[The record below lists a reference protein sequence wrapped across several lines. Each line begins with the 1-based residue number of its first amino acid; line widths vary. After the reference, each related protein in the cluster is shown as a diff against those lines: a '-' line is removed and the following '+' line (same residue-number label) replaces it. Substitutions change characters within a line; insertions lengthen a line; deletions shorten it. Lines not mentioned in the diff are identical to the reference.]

1 MASYLKA
8 SIERSYAESFLAELE
23 RNENQYFFFVAKGTT
38 WANENSPSAY
48 SDTVAAEYQVMNEI
62 IGYKK
67 LNPQNILF
75 ALPRYEW
82 TSGTVYDQY
91 EDTVDLFD
99 DNDPAIFY
107 VVTDANHVY
116 KCLGN
121 NGGNTNGSTE
131 KPTHVTAEAMTYFDG
146 YVWKYLATIKEGDL
160 PYELTDYIP
169 VDVATISSDN
179 ETQNQYNTQLEAV
192 NGQITRIDVD
202 NTATPGVYPYAYD
215 QTIAGSGEN
224 TPYLIQV
231 AAFTEISST
240 VKQVRITDAASRDR
254 INVLTSN
261 TPSNLVGYV
270 MRVNKSTANPAE
282 VNNYGVITSAIS
294 GQNEII
300 FTVQNDA
307 VDFVVTPTTQSL
319 KVGVEFLPYIKIVG
333 DGSEAFA
340 FPTMN
345 ADREITAVDIQTR
358 GNGGRNYSKVMLEV
372 TSEVQAGTDHP
383 TLTAVLSPKG
393 GHGSNILK
401 ELNIKDILII
411 VDIGEEDQ
419 SKFITGG
426 TYRQFGIIKNPR
438 LVGGTGLIAGENN
451 PYYRDIT
458 LIREDTVPDASH
470 FDGSADNYILG
481 TESFALAKVDQIK
494 TAPNSVT
501 NFVTVKT
508 LNSSGRFITRLQ
520 RIRDYTLRLDNA
532 LEFFNGER
540 VFQSIPAGAIITT
553 PSGGGI
559 SFGYDLDVSGTVIG
573 RSANNLYVRVT
584 TNGNFVSGYELS
596 GTQSGVTG
604 DVLAVSVTN
613 GELVVVTKSNGGSVQ
628 VVQNSNSVQKLYR
641 VVESGQSYFD
651 LNNTPSYSGL
661 HVLEVATSVSGATGT
676 LDISYAPLTQNS
688 FSNGDVV
695 HQGTTAEFGHY
706 ATGQVYRWNFV
717 NPSYGVLYL
726 TNVTGR
732 FRDVQTHGAT
742 GAGFGEYVINTVTLP
757 EIDPTSGEILYINN
771 VRPVTRGTGQT
782 EEFRL
787 RLGF

>member
-91 EDTVDLFD
+91 DDTVDLFD
-99 DNDPAIFY
+99 DTDPAIFY

-121 NGGNTNGSTE
+121 NGANSTGSTV
-131 KPTHVTAEAMTYFDG
+131 KPTHVTSEAVTLGDG

-192 NGQITRIDVD
+192 NGEIARIDVD
-202 NTATPGVYPYAYD
+202 NTATPGVYPYAYN
-215 QTIAGSGEN
+215 QTIADAG
-224 TPYLIQV
+224 TPYLVEV
-231 AAFTEISST
+231 AGFTEISST
-240 VKQVRITDAASRDR
+240 VKQVRVTDAASRDR
-254 INVLTSN
+254 INILTST
-261 TPSNLVGYV
+261 TPDNLVGYV
-270 MRVNKSTANPAE
+270 MRVNASTANPAE
-282 VNNYGVITSAIS
+282 VNNYGVITAVFTAT
-294 GQNEII
+294 NEII
-300 FTVQNDA
+300 FTVENDA
-307 VDFVVTPTTQSL
+307 VDFVVTPTTQTN
-319 KVGVEFLPYIKIVG
+319 KAAVDFLPYIKIVG
-333 DGSEAFA
+333 DGSGAFA

-345 ADREITAVDIQTR
+345 TDKEITAVDIQTQ
-358 GNGGRNYSKVMLEV
+358 GNGGRNYSKVLLEV

-419 SKFITGG
+419 NKFITGG

-438 LVGGTGLIAGENN
+438 LLGGTALLAGQNN

-458 LIREDTVPDASH
+458 LIRKDAVPDAAH
-470 FDGSADNYILG
+470 FDGSADNYIIG
-481 TESFALAKVDQIK
+481 TESFALAKVDAIK

-501 NFVTVKT
+501 KLVTLKT
-508 LNSSGRFITRLQ
+508 LNSSGRFVSRLD
-520 RIRDYTLRLDNA
+520 RIRDYSLSVVNA
-532 LEFFNGER
+532 LDFFDGET
-540 VFQSIPAGAIITT
+540 VSQSVPAGSVITT
-553 PSGGGI
+553 TSGDGI
-559 SFGYDLDVSGTVIG
+559 SFGYDLDVSGTVLDSNAG
-573 RSANNLYVRVT
+573 NLYVRVT
-584 TNGNFVSGYELS
+584 SEGNFVSGYTIR
-596 GTQSGVTG
+596 GAQSGVSG
-604 DVLAVSVTN
+604 DVNGVEVTN
-613 GELVVVTKSNGGSVQ
+613 GELVVVTKSIGGNVQ
-628 VVQNSNSVQKLYR
+628 VVQNDDTVQKLYR
-641 VVESGQSYFD
+641 VVETGQSYFD

-688 FSNGDVV
+688 FSSGDLV
-695 HQGTTAEFGHY
+695 HQGVTGEFGHY

-717 NPSYGVLYL
+717 NPSYGLLYL
-726 TNVTGR
+726 TNVTGQ
-732 FRDVQTHGAT
+732 FRDVQTYGAT
-742 GAGFGEYVINTVTLP
+742 GAAFGEYVISTVTLP

>member
-91 EDTVDLFD
+91 DDTVDLFD
-99 DNDPAIFY
+99 DTDPAIFY

-121 NGGNTNGSTE
+121 NGANATGSTV
-131 KPTHVTAEAMTYFDG
+131 KPTHVTSEAVTLGDG

-192 NGQITRIDVD
+192 NGEITRIDVD
-202 NTATPGVYPYAYD
+202 NTATPGVYPYAYN
-215 QTIAGSGEN
+215 QTIAGDG
-224 TPYLIQV
+224 TPYLVEV
-231 AAFTEISST
+231 AGFTEISST
-240 VKQVRITDAASRDR
+240 VKRVRVTEAASRDR
-254 INVLTSN
+254 INILTST
-261 TPSNLVGYV
+261 TPDSLVGYV
-270 MRVNKSTANPAE
+270 MRVSASAANPAE
-282 VNNYGVITSAIS
+282 VNNYGVITAVSTAT
-294 GQNEII
+294 NEIT
-300 FTVQNDA
+300 FTVENDA
-307 VDFVVTPTTQSL
+307 MDFVVTPTTQTS
-319 KVGVEFLPYIKIVG
+319 KAAVDFLPYIKIVG
-333 DGSEAFA
+333 DGSGAFA

-345 ADREITAVDIQTR
+345 TDKEITAVDIQTQ
-358 GNGGRNYSKVMLEV
+358 GNGGRNYSKVLLEV

-419 SKFITGG
+419 NKFITGG

-438 LVGGTGLIAGENN
+438 LLGGTALLAGQNN

-458 LIREDTVPDASH
+458 LIRKDAVPDAAH
-470 FDGSADNYILG
+470 FDGSADNYIIG
-481 TESFALAKVDQIK
+481 TESFALAKVDAIK
-494 TAPNSVT
+494 TAPNSQTKLVT
-501 NFVTVKT
+501 LKT
-508 LNSSGRFITRLQ
+508 LNSSGRFVSRLD
-520 RIRDYTLRLDNA
+520 RIRDYSLSVSNA
-532 LEFFNGER
+532 MEFFDGET
-540 VFQSIPAGAIITT
+540 VSQSVPAGSVITT
-553 PSGGGI
+553 TSGDGI
-559 SFGYDLDVSGTVIG
+559 SFGYDLDVSGTVLDSNAG
-573 RSANNLYVRVT
+573 NLYVRVT
-584 TNGNFVSGYELS
+584 SEGNFVSGYTIS
-596 GTQSGVTG
+596 GAQSGVSG
-604 DVLAVSVTN
+604 DVNGVEVTN
-613 GELVVVTKSNGGSVQ
+613 GELVVVTKSSGGNVQ
-628 VVQNSNSVQKLYR
+628 VVQNENTVQKLYR
-641 VVESGQSYFD
+641 VVETGQSYFD

-661 HVLEVATSVSGATGT
+661 HVLGVATSVSGATGT

-688 FSNGDVV
+688 FSSGDLV
-695 HQGTTAEFGHY
+695 HQGVTGEFGHY

-717 NPSYGVLYL
+717 NPSYGLLYL

-732 FRDVQTHGAT
+732 FRDVQTYGAT
-742 GAGFGEYVINTVTLP
+742 GAAFGEYVISTVTLP